1 MVKSLGWDRDFT
13 GVSARNF
20 LPPKY
25 SSDEII
31 GIVPT
36 DYRKPYDVRELVC
49 RVVDNSILL
58 SLNLITEFQPCVFRQ
73 IFLEYRVH

>member
-1 MVKSLGWDRDFT
+1 MQGIF
-13 GVSARNF
+13 A
-20 LPPKY
+20 PKY

-49 RVVDNSILL
+49 RVVDNSDFIEFKP
-58 SLNLITEFQPCVFRQ
+58 ITEFQPCIQ
-73 IFLEYRVH
+73 AIFLEYRVH